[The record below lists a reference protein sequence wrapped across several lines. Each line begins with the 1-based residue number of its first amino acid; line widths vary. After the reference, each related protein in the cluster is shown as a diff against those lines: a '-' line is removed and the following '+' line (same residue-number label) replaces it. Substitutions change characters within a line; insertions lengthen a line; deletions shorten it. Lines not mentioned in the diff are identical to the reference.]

1 MNTKKPRTALFDK
14 PVPADDVVVRCVK
27 LSDALMARASLL
39 FESYGITVLQYNVLR
54 ILYVRDPDGEGMPI
68 GAIGS
73 RLMVKSIDVSRL
85 VDRLERNGL
94 VERFRLTEDRRV
106 VRVRLTRDGVDRV
119 EKVHPPLVQHNID
132 LLAAIPKSDL
142 KQLATLLERTLA
154 AVQAASP
161 DSSTTRKE

>member
-14 PVPADDVVVRCVK
+14 PVHADDVVVRCVK

-73 RLMVKSIDVSRL
+73 RLMVKSIPWL
-85 VDRLERNGL
+85 
-94 VERFRLTEDRRV
+94 RLT
-106 VRVRLTRDGVDRV
+106 
-119 EKVHPPLVQHNID
+119 
-132 LLAAIPKSDL
+132 
-142 KQLATLLERTLA
+142 
-154 AVQAASP
+154 
-161 DSSTTRKE
+161 